1 MAEPAEVVEIL
12 GREGPKG
19 VSIVKCKLLGKN
31 KVLERTVVG
40 NVKEGDIIYLKET
53 EMEGL

>member
-1 MAEPAEVVEIL
+1 MAEPAEVIEIL

-19 VSIVKCKLLGKN
+19 VSIVRCRLLNKN
-31 KVLERTVVG
+31 KILERAVVG
-40 NVKEGDIIYLKET
+40 SVKEGDIIYLKET

>member
-1 MAEPAEVVEIL
+1 MAEPAEVIQIL
-12 GREGPKG
+12 RREGPKG
-19 VSIVKCKLLGKN
+19 VSVVKCKILSRDKA
-31 KVLERTVVG
+31 LERAVIG

>member
-1 MAEPAEVVEIL
+1 MVEPAEVIEIL

-19 VSIVKCKLLGKN
+19 VSIVRCKLLNKN
-31 KVLERTVVG
+31 KILERAVVG
-40 NVKEGDIIYLKET
+40 SVREGDIIYLKET